1 MCLLLYFV
9 KKNPGELGEDSSQP
23 SNVPF
28 GGDSPAIDDLGGGGN
43 RPEVAHASSVAS
55 SVASSPEGGGGE

>member
-1 MCLLLYFV
+1 M
-9 KKNPGELGEDSSQP
+9 KRNPVELGEHSSKP
-23 SNVPF
+23 SHVPF

-55 SVASSPEGGGGE
+55 SMTSSPKGGGGE